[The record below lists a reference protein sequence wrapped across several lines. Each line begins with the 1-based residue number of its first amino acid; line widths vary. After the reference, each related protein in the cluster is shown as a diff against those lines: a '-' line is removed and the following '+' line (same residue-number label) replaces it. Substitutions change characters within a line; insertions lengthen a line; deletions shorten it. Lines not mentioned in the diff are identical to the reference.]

1 MPVESALLG
10 SMGCLLDCELC
21 FIKWLIGW
29 GVSLLAGLV
38 LGAFGS
44 SSHGSCLFFLQSV
57 WSLEVVL
64 VE

>member
-1 MPVESALLG
+1 MS
-10 SMGCLLDCELC
+10 CLIDCGLY
-21 FIKWLIGW
+21 FIEWFIGW

-44 SSHGSCLFFLQSV
+44 SSHGSCLFFLLSV